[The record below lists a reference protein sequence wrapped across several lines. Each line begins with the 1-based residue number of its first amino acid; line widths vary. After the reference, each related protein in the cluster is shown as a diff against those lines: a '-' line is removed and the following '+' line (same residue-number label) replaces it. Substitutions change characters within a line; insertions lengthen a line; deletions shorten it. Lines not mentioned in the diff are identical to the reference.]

1 MLPLGPWSLAFCSQ
15 AQHRT
20 DAGRAGL
27 APAVSWASRHL
38 IGGWIAGIM
47 QAELEGW
54 RQALQDSVPWLVCR
68 VGSGQLEAHCRLCST
83 HKAPSVS
90 PPLGFR
96 F

>member
-1 MLPLGPWSLAFCSQ
+1 
-15 AQHRT
+15 
-20 DAGRAGL
+20 
-27 APAVSWASRHL
+27 
-38 IGGWIAGIM
+38 M